1 MAMVL
6 ALLALACSGDNDK
19 LDLEQNAIAGVK
31 QYVGDE
37 LGALATSGD
46 ALVAA
51 APAADADGWAAAT
64 DADAVEEAKSHW
76 KTTRIHYERVEGAI
90 AVLFPDLD
98 VSTDERYDGFIATTP
113 DENLFDDQVVTGVH
127 GIERILWADSIPDY
141 VTAFESKL
149 DYYEPASFPTNET
162 AADEFATLLSQR
174 LADDLAEMGTRFE
187 PLALDAAAAYDG
199 VVGSMLEQVEKVSL
213 AQTGEE
219 ESRYAQHTAADMRA
233 NLEGGREIYGQ
244 FSAWVGSADGGEAVD
259 DAVYAGFD
267 RMQAALDAI
276 SGESIPPVPETWNP
290 DAPSEA
296 DLATPYGQLW
306 SVVQIESD
314 PTADGS
320 LVSEMV
326 AAADLVGIEVAL

>member
-1 MAMVL
+1 MVL
-6 ALLALACSGDNDK
+6 TLLALACSGDNDK
-19 LDLEQNAIAGVK
+19 LDYEQDAIAGVK

-37 LGALATSGD
+37 LTELAASGR

-51 APAADADGWAAAT
+51 APAADADGWSAAT
-64 DADAVEEAKSHW
+64 DADAVLEVKSHW
-76 KTTRIHYERVEGAI
+76 RTTRIHYERVEGAI

-113 DENLFDDQVVTGVH
+113 DENLFDDLVVTGVH
-127 GIERILWADSIPDY
+127 GVERIVWSDSIPDY

-149 DYYEPASFPTNET
+149 DFYRPAAFPTDE
-162 AADEFATLLSQR
+162 ASADEFATLLTQR
-174 LADDLAEMGTRFE
+174 LADDLAEMGTSFE

-233 NLEGGREIYGQ
+233 NLEGGREIYAQ
-244 FSAWVGSADGGEAVD
+244 FSEWVRDTDGGEAVD
-259 DAVYAGFD
+259 DAVHAGFD

-276 SGESIPPVPETWNP
+276 PGESIPPVPATWNP

-314 PTADGS
+314 PAADGS
-320 LVSEMV
+320 LVSEMA

>member
-1 MAMVL
+1 MIL
-6 ALLALACSGDNDK
+6 ALFALACSGDNAK
-19 LDLEQNAIAGVK
+19 LDHEQDAIAGVK

-37 LGALATSGD
+37 LDDLAAAGES
-46 ALVAA
+46 LVAA
-51 APAADADGWAAAT
+51 APAADADGWSAAT
-64 DADAVEEAKSHW
+64 DSNAVDEVKSHW

-113 DENLFDDQVVTGVH
+113 DGNLFDDQVVTGVH
-127 GIERILWADSIPDY
+127 GVERIVWSDSIPDY

-149 DYYEPASFPTNET
+149 EYYEPASFPTDET
-162 AADEFATLLSQR
+162 SADEFQTLLSQR
-174 LADDLAEMGTRFE
+174 LADDLAEMGASFE

-219 ESRYAQHTAADMRA
+219 ESRYAQHTLADMRA
-233 NLEGGREIYGQ
+233 NLEGGREIYAQ
-244 FSAWVGSADGGEAVD
+244 FSEWVQSEEGGEAVD
-259 DAVYAGFD
+259 DAVYEGFD
-267 RMQAALDAI
+267 RMQAALDETP
-276 SGESIPPVPETWNP
+276 GESIPPVPETWNP

-314 PTADGS
+314 PAADGS
-320 LVSEMV
+320 LVSEMA
-326 AAADLVGIEVAL
+326 AAADLMGIEVAL